1 MTKIFTQIG
10 DEVRELTTEEL
21 AQHKAD
27 TARIEKELADKA
39 LETQSKKTAKA
50 ALLLKLGITE
60 EEAILLLTDTKD
72 DKAESVDS

>member
-10 DEVRELTTEEL
+10 DEVRELTAVEL
-21 AQHKAD
+21 TQYKAD
-27 TARIEKELADKA
+27 SDRIQKELTDKA

-72 DKAESVDS
+72 DKAESVES